1 MSEKTGAKTAE
12 IIPFPVRKARPAA
25 AARSAETK
33 ISTAG
38 SQLLAAAEGAWYHGE
53 AVAEANAKR

>member
-1 MSEKTGAKTAE
+1 MSERIGANTAE

-25 AARSAETK
+25 ARNAEPK
-33 ISTAG
+33 VSTAG

-53 AVAEANAKR
+53 AVAEAKAKR